1 MTDRP
6 RVEAV
11 FDLVRLEKLLALAED
26 AVLVGGQAVAF
37 WASFFNVPV
46 PPELGSYVTKD
57 SDFLGD
63 RMDVARMA
71 SGTQGAASYPHKR
84 GLTALVGQV
93 RIDLSGDKYLNI
105 DVLHRIV
112 GFDDSDSIR
121 KRALEVAL
129 GGARFKAMHPLD
141 CLRSRLENL
150 HTIAD
155 KRNEAGVAQAELAAR
170 IVGRYLETV
179 LQSGKERLALK
190 AIEGV
195 AKIAFGSAGRFVL
208 GTFGIDPLDAIPLKR
223 ISNRKFLEV
232 RWPQIQAQ
240 ACERRRAKHSGRT
253 VFRPLSV

>member
-37 WASFFNVPV
+37 WVSFFNVPV

-112 GFDDSDSIR
+112 GFDDGNGIR
-121 KRALEVAL
+121 RRAQEVAL
-129 GGARFKAMHPLD
+129 GRARFKVMHPLD

-150 HTIAD
+150 HKVTE
-155 KRNEAGVAQAELAAR
+155 KRGAAGAAQAELAAR
-170 IVGRYLETV
+170 IVGRYLESV
-179 LQSGKERLALK
+179 LEAGKERLALK

-195 AKIAFGSAGRFVL
+195 AKMAFGAAGRFA
-208 GTFGIDPLDAIPLKR
+208 FGNFGVDPLEAVPLR
-223 ISNRKFLEV
+223 LVSNRRFLDV

-240 ACERRRAKHSGRT
+240 ARARRAKR
-253 VFRPLSV
+253 